1 MMPAMTSNTWAH
13 GKMIGFDTETTGV
26 DIESDRIV
34 SASLIIIEP
43 ACAPTTYNWL
53 IDPGIEIPEG
63 ASAVH
68 GISTKQAR
76 EGGQAPD
83 TAVGEIA
90 AMLEEHWEPG
100 GPPLVAFNGVFDLS
114 LLDRELA
121 RHLGSQVDLT
131 DRRVVC
137 PLTLDRGVNRYRKGN
152 RKLGTLCAAYGVE
165 LRNAHTADADTLA
178 TLRLAYKIATRYPVE
193 VGTVGLATLQA
204 MQARWHREW
213 AVSFSAYLQRQAV
226 MIESDW
232 VDGQQRKVAV
242 ALKLEDGIEP
252 DADMVAAYC
261 AQTRERAAGVAA
273 SAGRWP
279 MIPRPV
285 AATSS

>member
-1 MMPAMTSNTWAH
+1 ML
-13 GKMIGFDTETTGV
+13 GFDTETTGV

-43 ACAPTTYNWL
+43 AHAPITYNWL

-90 AMLEEHWEPG
+90 AMLEEHWEPAG
-100 GPPLVAFNGVFDLS
+100 FPLVAYNGVFDLS

-121 RHLGSQVDLT
+121 RHLGGQLDLT

-152 RKLGTLCAAYGVE
+152 RRLGTLCAAYGVE
-165 LRNAHTADADTLA
+165 LTNAHTADADALA

-193 VGTVGLATLQA
+193 VGAIPLSALQRL
-204 MQARWHREW
+204 QSRWHRDW
-213 AVSFSAYLQRQAV
+213 AVSFAAYLQRAAAAT
-226 MIESDW
+226 EADW
-232 VDGQQRKVAV
+232 VGGRLGKIAA
-242 ALKLEDGIEP
+242 ALKLENGIEP
-252 DADMVAAYC
+252 DADMVAAHC
-261 AQTRERAAGVAA
+261 AQTRSRGAEVAL
-273 SAGRWP
+273 SAERWP
-279 MIPRPV
+279 MIPRPAAV
-285 AATSS
+285 ASS